1 MSGRALIC
9 TRLGGPEE
17 LEVADVPEPAPGP
30 GEVVVVVSHVGLNF
44 HDTLIIAGTHVV
56 RPEPPFSPGS
66 EYAGT
71 VVAVGDGV
79 TSVGAGDRVA
89 GNEEYGCA
97 RDTVLVRA
105 DRVTVL
111 PEHVTDRQAAAILV
125 AYSTAYHALVQ
136 RAGLRAGE
144 TLAVLGAAGG
154 VGSAAVDV
162 GNLLGARV
170 IAGASTPERA
180 ESARRYG
187 AHEVFS
193 YGGTGEAGAAGTGD
207 AKAAI
212 KELTGGAGADVVFDP
227 VGGAVAESAVRAVAW
242 GGRYLVVGFAS
253 GGIPRVGLNIPLVKG
268 SSVVGVFWG
277 EFVRREREAH
287 ERNLRQIFDWAAAG
301 RLRHH
306 VHDVLPLDQGPR
318 ALRELANGRV
328 RGKLLLR
335 AGGPGG

>member
-1 MSGRALIC
+1 MSGRALVC
-9 TRLGGPEE
+9 TRLGGPEDLE
-17 LEVADVPEPAPGP
+17 LADVATPEPGP
-30 GEVVVVVSHVGLNF
+30 GEVVVAVSHVGLNF

-56 RPEPPFSPGS
+56 KPEPVFSPGS

-71 VVAVGDGV
+71 VAAVGEGV
-79 TSVGAGDRVA
+79 LSVRPGDRVA
-89 GNEEYGCA
+89 GNEEFGCA
-97 RDTVLVRA
+97 RDAVVVRA
-105 DRVTVL
+105 DRVSLL
-111 PEHVTDRQAAAILV
+111 PAHVTDRQAAAILV

-162 GNLLGARV
+162 GRLLGARV

-180 ESARRYG
+180 EAARRHG
-187 AHEVFS
+187 AHATFS
-193 YGGTGEAGAAGTGD
+193 YDDPRD
-207 AKAAI
+207 AKTTI
-212 KELTGGAGADVVFDP
+212 KELTGGEGADVVFDP

-253 GGIPRVGLNIPLVKG
+253 GGIPRVALNIPLVKG
-268 SSVVGVFWG
+268 ASVVGVFWG
-277 EFVRREREAH
+277 EFVRRDRAAQ
-287 ERNLRQIFDWAAAG
+287 ERNLHEIFDWAGAG

-306 VHDVLPLDQGPR
+306 IHDVLPLEEGPR
-318 ALRELANGRV
+318 ALRELADGRV

-335 AGGPGG
+335 AGGPAG

>member
-1 MSGRALIC
+1 MTGRVLVC
-9 TRLGGPEE
+9 TRLGGPEDLE
-17 LEVADVPEPAPGP
+17 LADVATPSPGP
-30 GEVVVVVSHVGLNF
+30 GEVVVAVSHVGLNF

-56 RPEPPFSPGS
+56 QPEPPFTPGS

-71 VVAVGDGV
+71 VLAVGEGV
-79 TSVGAGDRVA
+79 TSVRPGDRVA

-97 RDTVLVRA
+97 RDAVLVRA

-111 PEHVTDRQAAAILV
+111 PGHVTDRDAAAILV
-125 AYSTAYHALVQ
+125 TYSTAYHALVQ

-180 ESARRYG
+180 EPARRYG
-187 AHEVFS
+187 AHETFS
-193 YGGTGEAGAAGTGD
+193 YADPVD
-207 AKAAI
+207 AKTAI

-227 VGGAVAESAVRAVAW
+227 VGGPVAEAAVRAVAW
-242 GGRYLVVGFAS
+242 GGRYLVIGFAS

-277 EFVRREREAH
+277 EFVRRERAVH

-301 RLRHH
+301 RLRHR
-306 VHDVLPLDQGPR
+306 VHDVLPLEQGPR
-318 ALRELANGRV
+318 ALRELADGRV

-335 AGGPGG
+335 AGGPAG

>member
-1 MSGRALIC
+1 MSGRALVC
-9 TRLGGPEE
+9 TQLGGPEDLE
-17 LEVADVPEPAPGP
+17 LAEVATPNPGP
-30 GEVVVVVSHVGLNF
+30 GEVLVGVSHVGLNF

-56 RPEPPFSPGS
+56 KPEPPFSPGS

-71 VVAVGDGV
+71 VLAVGAEV
-79 TSVGAGDRVA
+79 TSVRPGDRVA

-97 RDTVLVRA
+97 RDAVLVRA

-111 PEHVTDRQAAAILV
+111 PGHVTDRQAAAILV

-170 IAGASTPERA
+170 IAGAATPERA

-187 AHEVFS
+187 AHETFS
-193 YGGTGEAGAAGTGD
+193 YGGAD
-207 AKAAI
+207 AKTAI

-227 VGGAVAESAVRAVAW
+227 VGGAVAEAAVRAVAW
-242 GGRYLVVGFAS
+242 GGRYLVIGFAS

-277 EFVRREREAH
+277 EFVRRDRALH
-287 ERNLRQIFDWAAAG
+287 ERNLGQIFDWAAAG
-301 RLRHH
+301 RLRHQI
-306 VHDVLPLDQGPR
+306 HDVLPLDQGPR
-318 ALRELANGRV
+318 ALRELADGRV

-335 AGGPGG
+335 AGGPAE

>member
-1 MSGRALIC
+1 MNGRALVC
-9 TRLGGPEE
+9 ARLGVPEDLE
-17 LEVADVPEPAPGP
+17 LADVATPDPGP
-30 GEVVVVVSHVGLNF
+30 GEVVVAVSHVGLNF

-71 VVAVGDGV
+71 VVAVGEGV
-79 TSVGAGDRVA
+79 TSVRPGDRVT

-97 RDTVLVRA
+97 RDSVLVRA
-105 DRVTVL
+105 DRVSAV
-111 PEHVTDRQAAAILV
+111 PDRVTDRQAAAILV

-180 ESARRYG
+180 ESARRHG
-187 AHEVFS
+187 AHETFS
-193 YGGTGEAGAAGTGD
+193 YRGDGD
-207 AKAAI
+207 AKTAI

-227 VGGAVAESAVRAVAW
+227 VGGAVAEAAVRAVAW

-268 SSVVGVFWG
+268 SAVVGVFWG
-277 EFVRREREAH
+277 EFVRRDRAAQ

-306 VHDVLPLDQGPR
+306 VHDVLPLEEGPR
-318 ALRELANGRV
+318 ALRELADGRV

-335 AGGPGG
+335 AGGPAG

>member
-1 MSGRALIC
+1 MNGRALVC
-9 TRLGGPEE
+9 TRLGAPEDLE
-17 LEVADVPEPAPGP
+17 LADVATPDPGP
-30 GEVVVVVSHVGLNF
+30 GEVVVAVSHVGLNF

-71 VVAVGDGV
+71 VVAVGEGV
-79 TSVGAGDRVA
+79 TSVRPGDRVT

-97 RDTVLVRA
+97 RDAVLVRA
-105 DRVTVL
+105 DRVTTV
-111 PEHVTDRQAAAILV
+111 PGGVTDRQAAAILV

-180 ESARRYG
+180 ESARRHG
-187 AHEVFS
+187 AHETFC
-193 YGGTGEAGAAGTGD
+193 YGGDGD
-207 AKAAI
+207 AKTAI

-227 VGGAVAESAVRAVAW
+227 VGGAVAEAAVRAVAW

-277 EFVRREREAH
+277 EFVRRDRAAQ

-306 VHDVLPLDQGPR
+306 VHDVLPLEEGPR
-318 ALRELANGRV
+318 ALRELADGRV

-335 AGGPGG
+335 AGGPAG

>member
-1 MSGRALIC
+1 MSGRALVC
-9 TRLGGPEE
+9 ARLGGPEDLE
-17 LEVADVPEPAPGP
+17 LADVPAPSPGP
-30 GEVVVVVSHVGLNF
+30 GEVVVAVSHVGLNF
-44 HDTLIIAGTHVV
+44 HDTLIIAGAHVV
-56 RPEPPFSPGS
+56 KPEPPFSPGS

-71 VVAVGDGV
+71 VVAVGEGV
-79 TSVGAGDRVA
+79 TSVRAGDRVA

-97 RDTVLVRA
+97 RDAVLVRA

-111 PEHVTDRQAAAILV
+111 PEHVSERQAAAILV

-170 IAGASTPERA
+170 IAGAATPERA

-187 AHEVFS
+187 AHETFS
-193 YGGTGEAGAAGTGD
+193 YGGTSD

-227 VGGAVAESAVRAVAW
+227 VGGAVAEAAVRAVAW
-242 GGRYLVVGFAS
+242 GGRYLVIGFAS

-277 EFVRREREAH
+277 EFVRRDREVH
-287 ERNLRQIFDWAAAG
+287 ERNLRQIFDWVAAG

-306 VHDVLPLDQGPR
+306 VHDVRPLDQGPR
-318 ALRELANGRV
+318 ALRELADGKV

-335 AGGPGG
+335 AGRPAG

>member
-1 MSGRALIC
+1 MNGRALVC
-9 TRLGGPEE
+9 ARLGVPEDLE
-17 LEVADVPEPAPGP
+17 LADVATPSPGP
-30 GEVVVVVSHVGLNF
+30 GEVVVAVSHVGLNF

-71 VVAVGDGV
+71 VVAVGEGV
-79 TSVGAGDRVA
+79 TSVRPGDRVA

-97 RDTVLVRA
+97 RDAVLVRA
-105 DRVTVL
+105 DRVTTV
-111 PEHVTDRQAAAILV
+111 PGGVTDRQAAAILV

-170 IAGASTPERA
+170 IAGASTSERA
-180 ESARRYG
+180 ESARRQG
-187 AHEVFS
+187 AHETFS
-193 YGGTGEAGAAGTGD
+193 YGGDGD
-207 AKAAI
+207 AKVAI

-227 VGGAVAESAVRAVAW
+227 VGGAVAEAAVRAVAW

-277 EFVRREREAH
+277 EFVRRDRATQ

-318 ALRELANGRV
+318 ALRELADGRV

-335 AGGPGG
+335 AGGPAG

>member
-1 MSGRALIC
+1 MNGRALIC
-9 TRLGGPEE
+9 ARLGAPEDLE
-17 LEVADVPEPAPGP
+17 LADVATPSPGP
-30 GEVVVVVSHVGLNF
+30 GEVVVAVSHVGLNF

-71 VVAVGDGV
+71 VVAVGEGV
-79 TSVGAGDRVA
+79 TSVRPGDRVA

-97 RDTVLVRA
+97 RDAVLVRA
-105 DRVTVL
+105 DRVTVV
-111 PEHVTDRQAAAILV
+111 PGHVTDRQAAAILV

-180 ESARRYG
+180 ESARRHG
-187 AHEVFS
+187 AHETFS
-193 YGGTGEAGAAGTGD
+193 YGDSGSSGD

-227 VGGAVAESAVRAVAW
+227 VGGAVAEAAVRAVAW
-242 GGRYLVVGFAS
+242 DGRYLVVGFAS

-277 EFVRREREAH
+277 EFVRRDRAAQ

-306 VHDVLPLDQGPR
+306 VHDVLPLQEGPR
-318 ALRELANGRV
+318 ALRELADGRV
-328 RGKLLLR
+328 QGKLLLR
-335 AGGPGG
+335 AGDPPG

>member
-1 MSGRALIC
+1 MNGRALVC
-9 TRLGGPEE
+9 ARLGGPEDLE
-17 LEVADVPEPAPGP
+17 LADMATPSPGP
-30 GEVVVVVSHVGLNF
+30 GEVVVAVSHVGLNF

-71 VVAVGDGV
+71 VVAVGEGV
-79 TSVGAGDRVA
+79 TSVRPGDRVA

-97 RDTVLVRA
+97 RDAVLVRA
-105 DRVTVL
+105 DRVTVV
-111 PEHVTDRQAAAILV
+111 PGHVTDRQAAAILV

-144 TLAVLGAAGG
+144 TLAVLGATGG

-187 AHEVFS
+187 AHETFS
-193 YGGTGEAGAAGTGD
+193 YGDAGD

-227 VGGAVAESAVRAVAW
+227 VGGAVAEATVRAVAW

-277 EFVRREREAH
+277 EFVRRNRAAH
-287 ERNLRQIFDWAAAG
+287 ERNLGEIFDWAAAG

-306 VHDVLPLDQGPR
+306 IHDVLPLDQGPR
-318 ALRELANGRV
+318 ALRELADGRV

-335 AGGPGG
+335 AGGPSR

>member
-1 MSGRALIC
+1 MIGRALVC
-9 TRLGGPEE
+9 ARLGGPEDLE
-17 LEVADVPEPAPGP
+17 LADVATPSPGP
-30 GEVVVVVSHVGLNF
+30 GEVVVAVSHVGLNF

-71 VVAVGDGV
+71 VLAVGEGV
-79 TSVGAGDRVA
+79 TSVRIGDRVA

-97 RDTVLVRA
+97 RDAVLVRA
-105 DRVTVL
+105 DRVTKV
-111 PEHVTDRQAAAILV
+111 PGDVTDRQAAAILV

-162 GNLLGARV
+162 GDLLGARV

-180 ESARRYG
+180 ESARRHG
-187 AHEVFS
+187 AHETFS
-193 YGGTGEAGAAGTGD
+193 YGDAGD

-227 VGGAVAESAVRAVAW
+227 VGGAVAEAAVRAAAW
-242 GGRYLVVGFAS
+242 GGRYLMVGFAS

-277 EFVRREREAH
+277 EFVRRDRAAQ

-318 ALRELANGRV
+318 ALRELADGRV

-335 AGGPGG
+335 AGGPTG